1 MSEFLDDVP
10 EGVAGHGDEF
20 ERPGS
25 VEGGAGGPERPGAS
39 GGRTTWLIADAS
51 LPRAEAEAA
60 LRDALTWPRVAGSSM
75 TAALS
80 GLAAV
85 VGGVLGIA
93 AAVWGLGLVEW
104 LSWAGLGALGAAGAG
119 FAVGGVLAERVH
131 RRARAR
137 QRIATRVARE
147 SLVEV
152 PASFATWAGSDGR
165 AGSDRRPLAHDD
177 LVALA
182 RAVSATR
189 AAASTLD
196 AWRWDAPDV
205 DWPHAH
211 AVVDPVLV
219 GEYEAARAVLDEL
232 AGSLGYEVPAE
243 VAPESLR

>member
-1 MSEFLDDVP
+1 MVSEFLDDVA
-10 EGVAGHGDEF
+10 EGSPGHGDEF
-20 ERPGS
+20 ERQGS
-25 VEGGAGGPERPGAS
+25 LDGGDAA
-39 GGRTTWLIADAS
+39 GRTRWLVADAS
-51 LPRAEAEAA
+51 LPRAEAADA
-60 LRDALTWPRVAGSSM
+60 LRDALTWPRVAGSS
-75 TAALS
+75 TIAPLS

-85 VGGVLGIA
+85 LGGVLGIA
-93 AAVWGLGLVEW
+93 IAVWGLGLVEW
-104 LSWAGLGALGAAGAG
+104 LSWAGLGAQGAAGASI
-119 FAVGGVLAERVH
+119 AVGGVLAERVH
-131 RRARAR
+131 RRAQAR
-137 QRIATRVARE
+137 QRAATHVARDF
-147 SLVEV
+147 LVEV

-165 AGSDRRPLAHDD
+165 PLAHDD

-182 RAVSATR
+182 RALSATQ

-232 AGSLGYEVPAE
+232 AARHGWSVPAE

>member
-39 GGRTTWLIADAS
+39 GGRTRWLISDAS

-75 TAALS
+75 IAALS

-119 FAVGGVLAERVH
+119 IAVGGVLAERVH
-131 RRARAR
+131 RRAQER
-137 QRIATRVARE
+137 QQAATRVARE

-165 AGSDRRPLAHDD
+165 SLAHHD

-196 AWRWDAPDV
+196 AWRWGEPDV
-205 DWPHAH
+205 DWPHAD

-219 GEYEAARAVLDEL
+219 GEYEAARAALDEL
-232 AGSLGYEVPAE
+232 ATRHGWTVPAE
-243 VAPESLR
+243 VAPESLG

>member
-10 EGVAGHGDEF
+10 DGVAGHGDEF
-20 ERPGS
+20 ERHGFP
-25 VEGGAGGPERPGAS
+25 EAEQAGGRRS
-39 GGRTTWLIADAS
+39 WLVADAS
-51 LPRAEAEAA
+51 LPRAEAADA
-60 LRDALTWPRVAGSSM
+60 LRDALTWPRVTGSSM
-75 TAALS
+75 IAPLS

-104 LSWAGLGALGAAGAG
+104 LSWAGLGLLGGAGASS
-119 FAVGGVLAERVH
+119 AVGGVLAECVD
-131 RRARAR
+131 RRAQAR
-137 QRIATRVARE
+137 QRAAARVARD

-165 AGSDRRPLAHDD
+165 SLAHHD

-196 AWRWDAPDV
+196 AWRWGEPDV

-232 AGSLGYEVPAE
+232 AGPLSYEVPVE
-243 VAPESLR
+243 VAPEALR